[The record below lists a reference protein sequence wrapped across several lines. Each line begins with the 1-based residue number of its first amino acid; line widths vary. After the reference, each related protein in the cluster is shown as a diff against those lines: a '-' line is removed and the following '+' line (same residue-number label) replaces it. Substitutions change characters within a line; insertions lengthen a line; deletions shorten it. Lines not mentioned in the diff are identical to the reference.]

1 MGNEYKIIIE
11 QVIIILFTW
20 LALNFNTPCVIR
32 MICIIEVTAVQKT
45 ALRSSADHTWQVN
58 HSSNMTSRLVTI
70 CSS

>member
-32 MICIIEVTAVQKT
+32 ISCIIEVTAVQKT
-45 ALRSSADHTWQVN
+45 ALRSSADHT
-58 HSSNMTSRLVTI
+58 
-70 CSS
+70 